1 MKDIRYAFDVF
12 VEEKP
17 VIKGA
22 DDKGF
27 VFGKKTV
34 SEELV
39 SSEAI
44 FQIEIDRIKINPFQP
59 RRVFDPEALRELAAS
74 IREYGI
80 LQPLIVSKSEKETEG
95 WFHCPVKDLEET
107 EKQYMYPARQSRVL
121 KYLEAKGFIKRII
134 KGKPPTRYI
143 WIDYDK
149 IIQEIN

>member
-1 MKDIRYAFDVF
+1 MLGRGLESLIPNKSQK
-12 VEEKP
+12 EEKP

-59 RRVFDPEALRELAAS
+59 RRVFDPEALR
-74 IREYGI
+74 
-80 LQPLIVSKSEKETEG
+80 
-95 WFHCPVKDLEET
+95 
-107 EKQYMYPARQSRVL
+107 
-121 KYLEAKGFIKRII
+121 
-134 KGKPPTRYI
+134 
-143 WIDYDK
+143 
-149 IIQEIN
+149 